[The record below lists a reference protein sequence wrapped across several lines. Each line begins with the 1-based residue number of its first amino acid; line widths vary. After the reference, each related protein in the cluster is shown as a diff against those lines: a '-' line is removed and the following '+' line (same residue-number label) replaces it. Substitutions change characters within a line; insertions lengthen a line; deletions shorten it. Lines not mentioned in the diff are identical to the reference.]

1 MNIKEKI
8 NKGLI
13 VSCQALEDEPLH
25 SSFIMSRMARA
36 AKEAGAIGIRANSV
50 VDIQAIKDTVSLP
63 IIGIIKE
70 VYPDSDVFITPTLK
84 EVRAVCATGVE
95 IVAMDA
101 TTRVRPNGEKLAEIV
116 ATIKNE
122 YPDTL
127 LMADTASLEDVAY
140 AEKLGF
146 DFIGTTLYGYTEST
160 RNANIADQNFEHL
173 KAIIAQTTLPV
184 IVEGKIDTPEKAR
197 KSLELGGFSV
207 VCGGA
212 ITRPQEIT
220 KRFIDEIELGVERS
234 RA

>member
-1 MNIKEKI
+1 MNTLEQI

-13 VSCQALEDEPLH
+13 VSCQALENEPLH

-50 VDIQAIKDTVSLP
+50 VDIQAIKDTVELP
-63 IIGIIKE
+63 IIGIIKQE
-70 VYPDSDVFITPTLK
+70 YPGSSVFITPTLK

-101 TTRVRPNGEKLAEIV
+101 TVRKRPNNEKLEDIV
-116 ATIKNE
+116 RIIRQE
-122 YPDTL
+122 YPNTL
-127 LMADTASLEDVAY
+127 LMADAASLADVAY

-146 DFIGTTLYGYTEST
+146 DFIGTTLYGYTEDT
-160 RNANIADQNFEHL
+160 VNENIANEDFKHL
-173 KAIIAQTTLPV
+173 KDILKQTKLPV

-197 KSLELGGFSV
+197 RSIELGGYSV

-220 KRFIDEIELGVERS
+220 KRFLDELELIK
-234 RA
+234 